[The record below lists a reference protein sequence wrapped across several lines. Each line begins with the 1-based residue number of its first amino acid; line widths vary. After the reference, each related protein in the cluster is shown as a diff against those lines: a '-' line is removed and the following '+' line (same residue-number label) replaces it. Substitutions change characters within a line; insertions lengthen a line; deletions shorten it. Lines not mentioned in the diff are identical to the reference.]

1 MATRTSS
8 DPKRDVENLIKG
20 LQIGQERNLM
30 AGSSAGKYGEGGPS
44 TPVNRETMPWLYPDD
59 EPGTD
64 PAEVFEQLELP
75 LDTVKRLQELMI
87 SGGVLLPGESPAG
100 GKGGLGSMNKD
111 QLERWIKENGITGP
125 GADKIRNKWK
135 NLGPN
140 LPLASNVNYGKPT
153 ALDNLLK
160 PAQDKYGPG
169 LNGMPDQ
176 ERINLLIRGTKV

>member
-1 MATRTSS
+1 MATLTN
-8 DPKRDVENLIKG
+8 DQLIKAFQLG
-20 LQIGQERNLM
+20 KETEKSSQEQLMM
-30 AGSSAGKYGEGGPS
+30 AGSSAGRYGEGGAN

-140 LPLASNVNYGKPT
+140 LPLADASALTNYLKGIGQNQRTGSMRDSNLKGKELID
-153 ALDNLLK
+153 ALK
-160 PAQDKYGPG
+160 IGVEKFKA
-169 LNGMPDQ
+169 
-176 ERINLLIRGTKV
+176 